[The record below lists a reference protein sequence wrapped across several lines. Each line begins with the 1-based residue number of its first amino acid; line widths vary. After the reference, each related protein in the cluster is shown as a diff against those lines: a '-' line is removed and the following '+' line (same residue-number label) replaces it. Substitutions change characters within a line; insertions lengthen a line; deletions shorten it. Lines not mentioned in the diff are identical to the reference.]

1 MPARARS
8 RLSSRDREVFGIR
21 FFKSILVI
29 KVRGRNREVKC
40 IRACTLYN
48 SGIHRAASA
57 CLRVD
62 RFRGVVIIHR
72 IFLNYFCL
80 ILLVKSWSKY
90 S

>member
-8 RLSSRDREVFGIR
+8 RLPSRDREVFGIR

-29 KVRGRNREVKC
+29 RVRGRNREVNC
-40 IRACTLYN
+40 TRACTLYH
-48 SGIHRAASA
+48 SGNHSAASV

-62 RFRGVVIIHR
+62 GSREVVIIHR

-80 ILLVKSWSKY
+80 ILSVKSWGKY
-90 S
+90 L